1 MQSLCCVRL
10 FTMHKQRMNIN
21 KSLWKMPKTLLQIP
35 GIVLL

>member
-10 FTMHKQRMNIN
+10 FTMYKQRVKYDKNLLKML
-21 KSLWKMPKTLLQIP
+21 KSLLQIP